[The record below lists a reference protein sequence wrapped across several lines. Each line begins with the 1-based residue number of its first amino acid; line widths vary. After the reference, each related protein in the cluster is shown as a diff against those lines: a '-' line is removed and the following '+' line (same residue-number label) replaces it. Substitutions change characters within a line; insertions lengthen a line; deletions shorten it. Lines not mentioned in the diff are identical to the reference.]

1 MGFRVAASEA
11 LAQDVHRA
19 PIDVDKIVSSE
30 TRSDPTKLITELSLR
45 ILQKDP
51 PPADAAAFSKFLEAR
66 GGTTDDSTIRGL
78 IHLMMNTPLYQLV

>member
-1 MGFRVAASEA
+1 MN
-11 LAQDVHRA
+11 
-19 PIDVDKIVSSE
+19 KIVSAE
-30 TRSDPTKLITELSLR
+30 ARSNPTKLIAEMSLR